1 MVSSNSSIDWTKL
14 MSNEDKKEFLK
25 TEEWRE
31 WLLGLL
37 KDDNKSTTITF
48 TKKDGS
54 TRIMRCTR
62 NMKLVPEEF
71 HPKEGVTDSGTS
83 IRVFDLD
90 KQEWRSFIAENV
102 THIDYNF

>member
-1 MVSSNSSIDWTKL
+1 
-14 MSNEDKKEFLK
+14 MSEQDKHEFLK
-25 TEEWRE
+25 TQEWRD

-62 NMKLVPEEF
+62 NISLIPKEF
-71 HPKEGVTDSGTS
+71 HPKEGVNDSGTS

-90 KQEWRSFIAENV
+90 KQEWRSFIAESV

>member
-14 MSNEDKKEFLK
+14 MSNEDKKEFLN
-25 TEEWRE
+25 TQEWRD

-37 KDDNKSTTITF
+37 KDNNTSTTITF

-62 NMKLVPEEF
+62 NMHLVPEEF
-71 HPKEGVTDSGTS
+71 HPKESVTDSGTS